1 MNKVL
6 LNKIKWALGILLVFF
21 LILATN
27 LIDKDNFKKVRNSIV
42 TIYEDR
48 IVANDLI
55 FELSL
60 LIHEK
65 EMAAALSDTSFFNGR
80 NKQINGNVE
89 ALVEQYKMT
98 KLTREEASIFDA
110 LQIDLD
116 KLDQFE
122 TSANLDHQ
130 GYAALLSDIKDHL
143 YKLSK
148 IQLSEGKNQVSIS
161 NEAIEGIDLFT
172 RMEIYILIFLAIILQ
187 VIVIY
192 SPGKNQELS

>member
-1 MNKVL
+1 MSKVL

-55 FELSL
+55 FELSNL
-60 LIHEK
+60 VHEK
-65 EMAAALSDTSFFNGR
+65 EIALVSADTSFYRGQNDQV
-80 NKQINGNVE
+80 NKKIE
-89 ALVEQYKMT
+89 ALIATYKTT
-98 KLTREEASIFDA
+98 KLTAEEADIFTA
-110 LQIDLD
+110 LQGDLD
-116 KLDQFE
+116 KLYE
-122 TSANLDHQ
+122 VENSAVLEQPGHT
-130 GYAALLSDIKDHL
+130 ALLSDIKDKL
-143 YKLSK
+143 FKLSK

-172 RMEIYILIFLAIILQ
+172 RMEIYILIFLAIVLQ
-187 VIVIY
+187 VIVLY
-192 SPGKNQELS
+192 SPGKSEELS